1 MFHHNVTLTW
11 TAPLIYFIA
20 VTLGIVN
27 GTPPHIRS
35 AMSSSGKEK
44 QNITTEKYTGNNDP
58 SEDNDICHE
67 VKQGRLHRLMK
78 LKYCQ
83 LYTTLFQSIVN
94 RNIQYG

>member
-35 AMSSSGKEK
+35 AMSSSGNKRIFE
-44 QNITTEKYTGNNDP
+44 QINTLTGNTDTDT
-58 SEDNDICHE
+58 DNDICHE

-78 LKYCQ
+78 LKYC
-83 LYTTLFQSIVN
+83 
-94 RNIQYG
+94 